1 MCCPVISGN
10 KSQREELD
18 SILFIFEVSK
28 TVFYSRKT
36 APPFPQRAFPWWHTA
51 TLPTPWIPFF
61 TLLCILFVVRLPAY
75 HLRAYSYCLHSLSLF
90 LHVKGPHPVSLECN
104 GCISNANVQPHG
116 CVCTKRGCGDCSRS
130 KKLKTE
136 TTKPRWAVSL
146 FLFVHSVFNSPL
158 SLELWDVPCIISNT
172 IKPFWVKCTLASRP
186 TGQFICLQQQHSAP
200 RCRCL
205 PSDTDAYRTRPL
217 FRCLPLASPL
227 PALCI
232 DSPPGHV

>member
-1 MCCPVISGN
+1 MVTHCSSAHPLGFHFSLCFLSY
-10 KSQREELD
+10 LWWD
-18 SILFIFEVSK
+18 FLFITCVPIVLSPLPHPLSSCQMAALK
-28 TVFYSRKT
+28 GL
-36 APPFPQRAFPWWHTA
+36 ALFPSSALAAFPMQTFSPVVAFVQSTA
-51 TLPTPWIPFF
+51 AAT
-61 TLLCILFVVRLPAY
+61 A
-75 HLRAYSYCLHSLSLF
+75 ADQ
-90 LHVKGPHPVSLECN
+90 KN
-104 GCISNANVQPHG
+104 QKA
-116 CVCTKRGCGDCSRS
+116 
-130 KKLKTE
+130 
-136 TTKPRWAVSL
+136 KPRWAVSL
-146 FLFVHSVFNSPL
+146 FLFVHSVFNPHPP

-205 PSDTDAYRTRPL
+205 PSDMDAYRIRPL